1 MNAEKPLVS
10 VLMTAY
16 NREPYIG
23 LAIESVLS
31 SIYTHFE
38 LIIVDDGSTDQTV
51 SVARSYA
58 AKDKRISVYVNEQ
71 NLGDYPNRNKAAS
84 YAKGKYIKYLDSDD
98 LMYPHTLFVMVTGME
113 RFPEAGFGLASVP
126 SMEKPFPVCI
136 SSREAYLEH
145 FYGFGHFDRA
155 PGSVI
160 IRKAV
165 FDRVGGFT
173 GKRMIGDQEL
183 WFILA
188 RESSLVKLPRDLV
201 WDRVHTGQESQS
213 AYARKNY
220 AMLRKQVLAEAFEH
234 PRCPLNVAEKEAITK
249 MLLKKRIKSILKNV
263 V

>member
-1 MNAEKPLVS
+1 MSNSPLVS
-10 VLMTAY
+10 VLMTAF

-23 LAIESVLS
+23 YAIESVLS
-31 SIYTHFE
+31 STYSHFE
-38 LIIVDDGSTDQTV
+38 LIVVDDGSSDNTV
-51 SVARSYA
+51 EVARTYA
-58 AKDKRISVYVNEQ
+58 ERDPRVRVYVNEK

-84 YAKGKYIKYLDSDD
+84 YAQGKYIKYLDSDD
-98 LMYPHTLFVMVTGME
+98 LMYPHTLYVMVSAME
-113 RFPEAGFGLASVP
+113 RFPEAGFGLTSIPASDR
-126 SMEKPFPVCI
+126 PFPICL
-136 SSREAYLEH
+136 SPREAYLEH

-155 PGSVI
+155 PGSGI
-160 IRKAV
+160 IRKDI

-201 WDRVHTGQESQS
+201 WDRVHGGQESQS

-220 AMLRKQVLAEAFEH
+220 TVLRKQVLAEAFDH
-234 PRCPLNVAEKEAITK
+234 PRCPLNIEEKEEIHK
-249 MLLKKRIKSILKNV
+249 MLRKKRLKSFFKNV